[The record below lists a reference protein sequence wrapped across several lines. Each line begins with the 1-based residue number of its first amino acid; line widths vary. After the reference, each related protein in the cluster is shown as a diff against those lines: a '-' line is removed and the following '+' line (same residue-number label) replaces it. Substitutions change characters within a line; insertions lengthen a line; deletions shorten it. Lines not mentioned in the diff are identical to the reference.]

1 MIVRRE
7 VLAGGVLAAAF
18 LVAPAAEACSLTG
31 TRRVRFDDDACRQ
44 ALHDWVDLLNSGP
57 KMSDAALEVKVEAL
71 NVTLDDEMVD
81 DHVGDDHPD
90 RRVAFYKQFRLSDE
104 RLDPRPIRIS
114 EIHLLRQLKNQA
126 AYQFALDRYSY
137 HAADEEGCNGL
148 FTHGEYF
155 GIERSAY
162 LATFRN
168 NEFDSLRTFP
178 EWPLEEK
185 A

>member
-1 MIVRRE
+1 MVRRE

-18 LVAPAAEACSLTG
+18 LAAPAAEACSITG
-31 TRRVRFDDDACRQ
+31 VRRARFDDDACRQ
-44 ALHDWVDLLNSGP
+44 AIKDWVDLLNSAP
-57 KMSDAALEVKVEAL
+57 KMSEEAIKAKAETL
-71 NVTLDDEMVD
+71 RVTLRDDLI
-81 DHVGDDHPD
+81 GDESSSSDVP
-90 RRVAFYKQFRLSDE
+90 VIFYRQFRLSDD

-114 EIHLLRQLKNQA
+114 EMNLLRQLKNQA
-126 AYQFALDRYSY
+126 AYQFTLERYSY
-137 HAADEEGCNGL
+137 HAANEEGCNGL

-168 NEFDSLRTFP
+168 NKFDTIRTFP
-178 EWPLEEK
+178 EWPVEEK